1 MVITV
6 KVRHLMA
13 LKDGTI
19 LDLIIPDLAGIVGL
33 DLGAGSGI
41 Q

>member
-1 MVITV
+1 MV
-6 KVRHLMA
+6 KAGHLLA

-19 LDLIIPDLAGIVGL
+19 LDLIIPGLAGIVSL

-41 Q
+41 R